1 MTIIFS
7 SCVRLSAIDSRGG
20 SFGVGETDQRFW
32 TPSSVPRRGSRH
44 WRASRRWLKKY
55 WSHQGFNQ
63 SSHETINFSPRCVHG
78 RNRKL
83 RCLVLPVRQFDPPLG
98 CDLLS
103 PEEGQSMGDEEERR
117 QDQRRPVLVL
127 DRRPTPNRTP
137 IDWGLLRILVV
148 GRRVRVRVCL
158 YILTRK

>member
-44 WRASRRWLKKY
+44 WRASR
-55 WSHQGFNQ
+55 
-63 SSHETINFSPRCVHG
+63 RCVHG

-137 IDWGLLRILVV
+137 ID
-148 GRRVRVRVCL
+148 
-158 YILTRK
+158 